1 MKKLTSKITLIASML
16 AVACMF
22 TAPALRAAD
31 MTKEEKQAKKKAD
44 DLKKY
49 DKNKNGKIDD
59 GPEKEAM
66 EKDVAEAKAKK
77 KKKKDGGN

>member
-22 TAPALRAAD
+22 TAPALSAAE
-31 MTKEEKQAKKKAD
+31 MTKEEKQAKKKAA

-49 DKNKNGKIDD
+49 DKNGD
-59 GPEKEAM
+59 GQITGAEKEQM
-66 EKDVAEAKAKK
+66 DKDVAEAKAKK
-77 KKKKDGGN
+77 KKKQGN